1 MELVVEQGDR
11 KDLKNLAGESKVMRR
26 GAEQLKQAGVE
37 RHKLNHD
44 ANVVPS
50 LKDAVGLVMRRL
62 GDSARNSVVVV
73 GVVESKMAG
82 LRAL

>member
-1 MELVVEQGDR
+1 
-11 KDLKNLAGESKVMRR
+11 MRR
-26 GAEQLKQAGVE
+26 DAEQLKQARVE

-44 ANVVPS
+44 VNVVPS
-50 LKDAVGLVMRRL
+50 LKVVVGSVMRRL
-62 GDSARNSVVVV
+62 GDSPKNLVVVV